1 MAFKL
6 KSFKELV
13 SMTKEALDVA
23 LLPMKERTA
32 KAKAEIIKIELE
44 TKMLELEQ
52 KINKA
57 CAQGEPNFN
66 SIVDLMDEYAL
77 TERRLDQ
84 INQVVTQL
92 FPASEN

>member
-1 MAFKL
+1 MAFQL
-6 KSFKELV
+6 KSFRELV
-13 SMTKEALDVA
+13 AMTKEALDEA
-23 LLPMKERTA
+23 LLPMRERTA

-66 SIVDLMDEYAL
+66 TIVDLMDEYAIS
-77 TERRLDQ
+77 ERRLSQ
-84 INQVVTQL
+84 ITNIVNQL
-92 FPASEN
+92 FPTA